1 MNVKGNTVL
10 ITGGATGIGLS
21 LVKEFVDA
29 GNEVIICGRRQDK
42 LDEAKKLYP
51 AIHTRQLD
59 LSYSRHREALYI
71 WIIKDFSKLNILI
84 NNAGIQRGIDFRK
97 GNENLKTIDNEIAI
111 NLEAPIQL
119 CAYFIPLLK
128 TKKESAII
136 NITSGLGFI
145 PSVSMPVYSATKA
158 ALHSFTI
165 SLRRQLQDTSIKVFE
180 IIPPMVDTDLDK
192 GERKK
197 RGLTYFGITP
207 EQTAKESFEA
217 IQKDEYEFAV
227 GEAENFRTGAKQN
240 FEEHFDR
247 MNKYFK

>member
-42 LDEAKKLYP
+42 LNEAKKLYP
-51 AIHTRQLD
+51 AIHIKQID
-59 LSYSRHREALYI
+59 LSHSHEREALHY
-71 WIIKDFSKLNILI
+71 WINKDFPKLNILI

-97 GNENLKTIDNEIAI
+97 GIETLKTIDNEIAI

-119 CAYFIPLLK
+119 CSYFIPLLQAQ
-128 TKKESAII
+128 KESAII
-136 NITSGLGFI
+136 NVTSGLGFI
-145 PSVSMPVYSATKA
+145 PSVAMPVYSATKA
-158 ALHSFTI
+158 APHSFTV
-165 SLRRQLQDTSIKVFE
+165 SLRRQLKDSSIKVFE

-197 RGLTYFGITP
+197 RGQTYFGITP

-217 IQKDEYEFAV
+217 IKNDEYEFDV
-227 GEAENFRTGAKQN
+227 GDAKNFRTGAKQN

>member
-1 MNVKGNTVL
+1 MNVKENTVL

-21 LVKEFVDA
+21 LVKEFVNA

-51 AIHTRQLD
+51 EIHTKQFD
-59 LSYSRHREALYI
+59 LSLYRDRGGLHH
-71 WIIKDFSKLNILI
+71 WIKKEFPALNILI
-84 NNAGIQRGIDFRK
+84 NNAGIQRGIDFRN
-97 GNENLKTIDNEIAI
+97 GIETLHTIDNEIVI

-119 CAYFIPLLK
+119 CAYFIPLLQ
-128 TKKESAII
+128 TQKESAII
-136 NITSGLGFI
+136 NVTSGLGFI
-145 PSVSMPVYSATKA
+145 PSVAMPVYSATKA
-158 ALHSFTI
+158 ALHSFTV
-165 SLRRQLQDTSIKVFE
+165 SLRRQLKDTSIKVFE

-197 RGLTYFGITP
+197 RGLTYFGITA

-227 GEAENFRTGAKQN
+227 GEAKNFQAGAKHN
-240 FEEHFDR
+240 FEDNFEH
-247 MNKYFK
+247 MNKHFK

>member
-42 LDEAKKLYP
+42 LDEAKKLFP
-51 AIHTRQLD
+51 SIHAKQFD
-59 LSYSRHREALYI
+59 ISHSHEREALHY
-71 WIIKDFSKLNILI
+71 WINKSFPKLNILI
-84 NNAGIQRGIDFRK
+84 NNAGIQRGIDLRK
-97 GNENLKTIDNEIAI
+97 GIETIKTIDNEIAV

-119 CAYFIPLLK
+119 CAYFIPLLQ
-128 TKKESAII
+128 TQKESAII
-136 NITSGLGFI
+136 NVTSGLGFI
-145 PSVSMPVYSATKA
+145 PSVAMPVYSATKA

-165 SLRRQLQDTSIKVFE
+165 SLRRQLKDTSIKVFE

-197 RGLTYFGITP
+197 RGMTYFGITA
-207 EQTAKESFEA
+207 EQTAQESFEA
-217 IQKDEYEFAV
+217 IQKDDYEYAV
-227 GEAENFRTGAKQN
+227 GEAKNFRSGAKEN

-247 MNKYFK
+247 MNKFFQ

>member
-21 LVKEFVDA
+21 LVKEFVNA
-29 GNEVIICGRRQDK
+29 GNEVIICGRRKDK

-51 AIHTRQLD
+51 AIHIKQID
-59 LSYSRHREALYI
+59 LSFSQDKEALYH
-71 WIIKDFSKLNILI
+71 WIKIDFPKLNILI

-97 GNENLKTIDNEIAI
+97 GIETLKTIDNEIAI

-119 CAYFIPLLK
+119 CAYFIPLLVAQ
-128 TKKESAII
+128 KESAII
-136 NITSGLGFI
+136 NVTSGLGFI
-145 PSVSMPVYSATKA
+145 PSVAMPVYSATKS
-158 ALHSFTI
+158 ALHSFTV

-197 RGLTYFGITP
+197 RGLTYFGITA

-217 IQKDEYEFAV
+217 IQNDQYEYAV
-227 GEAENFRTGAKQN
+227 GEAKNFQAGAKQN

-247 MNKYFK
+247 MNKFFK

>member
-21 LVKEFVDA
+21 LVKEFVNA
-29 GNEVIICGRRQDK
+29 GNKVIICGRRQDK
-42 LDEAKKLYP
+42 LNEAKKTFPTIY
-51 AIHTRQLD
+51 TGQFD
-59 LSYSRHREALYI
+59 LSLYKERANLFN
-71 WIIKDFSKLNILI
+71 WIKEDFPNLNILI

-97 GNENLKTIDNEIAI
+97 GIETLKTIDNEIAI
-111 NLEAPIQL
+111 NLEAPVHL
-119 CAYFIPLLK
+119 CAYFIPLLQ
-128 TKKESAII
+128 TQKESAII
-136 NITSGLGFI
+136 NVTSGLGFI
-145 PSVSMPVYSATKA
+145 PSVAMPVYSATKA
-158 ALHSFTI
+158 ALHSFTV

-197 RGLTYFGITP
+197 RGQTYFGITP

-217 IQKDEYEFAV
+217 IQKDEYEYAV
-227 GEAENFRTGAKQN
+227 GEAKNFRTGAKQN

>member
-1 MNVKGNTVL
+1 MNVKGNIVL

-21 LVKEFVDA
+21 LVKEFVRA
-29 GNEVIICGRRQDK
+29 GNEVLVCGRRQDK
-42 LDEAKKLYP
+42 LDEAKAIYP
-51 AIHTRQLD
+51 SITTKQFD
-59 LSYSRHREALYI
+59 LSLYRDREGLYH
-71 WIIKDFSKLNILI
+71 WIKKEFPKLNILI

-97 GNENLKTIDNEIAI
+97 GIESIQTIDNEIVI

-119 CAYFIPLLK
+119 CAYFIPLLQEQ
-128 TKKESAII
+128 KESAII

-145 PSVSMPVYSATKA
+145 PSVAMPVYSATKA
-158 ALHSFTI
+158 ALHSFTV
-165 SLRRQLQDTSIKVFE
+165 SLRRQLKDTSIKVFE

-207 EQTAKESFEA
+207 EQTAEESFEA
-217 IQKDEYEFAV
+217 IKKDEYEFAV
-227 GEAENFRTGAKQN
+227 GEAKNFRTGAKQN
-240 FEEHFDR
+240 FEDHFDR

>member
-1 MNVKGNTVL
+1 MNVKGNIVL

-21 LVKEFVDA
+21 LVKEFVHA

-51 AIHTRQLD
+51 AIHAKQFD
-59 LSYSRHREALYI
+59 LSLSKDRGALYK
-71 WIIKDFSKLNILI
+71 WIKTDFPNLNILI

-97 GNENLKTIDNEIAI
+97 GIETVKTIDNEIAI
-111 NLEAPIQL
+111 NLEAPIEL
-119 CAYFIPLLK
+119 CAYFIPLLQAQ
-128 TKKESAII
+128 KESAII

-145 PSVSMPVYSATKA
+145 PSVAMPVYSATKA
-158 ALHSFTI
+158 ALHSFSV
-165 SLRRQLQDTSIKVFE
+165 SLRRQLKETSIKVFE

-197 RGLTYFGITP
+197 RGLTYFGITAD
-207 EQTAKESFEA
+207 ETVEEAFEA
-217 IQKDEYEFAV
+217 FKKDEYEFAV
-227 GEAENFRTGAKQN
+227 GEAKNFRTGAKQN
-240 FEEHFDR
+240 FEDNFDR

>member
-21 LVKEFVDA
+21 LVKEFVKA
-29 GNEVIICGRRQDK
+29 GNKVMICGRRQDK
-42 LDEAKKLYP
+42 LNEAKKTFPTIY
-51 AIHTRQLD
+51 TGQFD
-59 LSYSRHREALYI
+59 LSLYKERANLFN
-71 WIIKDFSKLNILI
+71 WIKEDFPNLNILI
-84 NNAGIQRGIDFRK
+84 NNAGIQRMIDFRK
-97 GNENLKTIDNEIAI
+97 GIETLKTIDNEIAI
-111 NLEAPIQL
+111 NLEAPIEL
-119 CAYFIPLLK
+119 CAYFIPLLQAQ
-128 TKKESAII
+128 KESAII

-145 PSVSMPVYSATKA
+145 PSVAMPVYSATKA
-158 ALHSFTI
+158 ALHSFSVT
-165 SLRRQLQDTSIKVFE
+165 LRRQLKDTSIKVFE
-180 IIPPMVDTDLDK
+180 LIPPMVDTDLDK

-207 EQTAKESFEA
+207 EQTARESFEA

-227 GEAENFRTGAKQN
+227 GEAKNFRTGAKEN

>member
-1 MNVKGNTVL
+1 MNVKGNIVL

-21 LVKEFVDA
+21 LVKEFVQA
-29 GNEVIICGRRQDK
+29 GNEVIICGRRPDK
-42 LDEAKKLYP
+42 LDEAKALYP
-51 AIHTRQLD
+51 SIHTKQFD
-59 LSYSRHREALYI
+59 LSLPTGRVSLNN
-71 WIIKDFSKLNILI
+71 WIKQDFPGLNILI
-84 NNAGIQRGIDFRK
+84 NNAGIQRSIDFRK
-97 GNENLKTIDNEIAI
+97 GIESIKTIDNEIAI
-111 NLEAPIQL
+111 NLEAPIHL
-119 CAYFIPLLK
+119 CAYFIPLLQ
-128 TKKESAII
+128 TQKESAII

-145 PSVSMPVYSATKA
+145 PSVAMPVYSATKA
-158 ALHSFTI
+158 ALHSFTVT
-165 SLRRQLQDTSIKVFE
+165 LRRQLKDTSIKVFE

-197 RGLTYFGITP
+197 RGQTYFGITP

-227 GEAENFRTGAKQN
+227 GDAKNFRTGAKQN

>member
-21 LVKEFVDA
+21 LVKEFVSA
-29 GNEVIICGRRQDK
+29 GNEVIICGRRLDK

-51 AIHTRQLD
+51 AIHIKQFD
-59 LSYSRHREALYI
+59 LSLHYEREALYN
-71 WIIKDFSKLNILI
+71 WIKHDFPKLNILI

-97 GNENLKTIDNEIAI
+97 GIETLKTIDNEIAI
-111 NLEAPIQL
+111 NFEAPVQL
-119 CAYFIPLLK
+119 CAYFIPLLMAQ
-128 TKKESAII
+128 KESAII
-136 NITSGLGFI
+136 NVTSGLGFI
-145 PSVSMPVYSATKA
+145 PSVAMSVYSATKA
-158 ALHSFTI
+158 ALHSFSVT
-165 SLRRQLQDTSIKVFE
+165 LRRQLKDTSIKVFE

-197 RGLTYFGITP
+197 RGLTFFGITAD
-207 EQTAKESFEA
+207 QTAKESFEA
-217 IQKDEYEFAV
+217 IQKDEYEYAV
-227 GEAENFRTGAKQN
+227 GEAQNFRTGAKQN

>member
-1 MNVKGNTVL
+1 MNIKGNTVL

-21 LVKEFVDA
+21 LVKEFVHA

-42 LDEAKKLYP
+42 LNEAKALYP
-51 AIHTRQLD
+51 SIHAKQFD
-59 LSYSRHREALYI
+59 LSFSYEREALHY
-71 WIIKDFSKLNILI
+71 WINKDFPKLNILI

-97 GNENLKTIDNEIAI
+97 GIETLKTIDNEIAI
-111 NLEAPIQL
+111 NLEAPIEL
-119 CAYFIPLLK
+119 CAYFIPLLQAQ
-128 TKKESAII
+128 KESAII

-145 PSVSMPVYSATKA
+145 PSVAMPVYSATKS
-158 ALHSFTI
+158 ALHSFTV

-197 RGLTYFGITP
+197 RGQTYFGITP

-217 IQKDEYEFAV
+217 IQKDEYEYAV
-227 GEAENFRTGAKQN
+227 GEAKNFRTGAKQN
-240 FEEHFDR
+240 FDEHFNR
-247 MNKYFK
+247 MNKFFK